1 MYELKTLQN
10 LNEYFTN
17 LNDRREK
24 GVYFY
29 RLSRYNDSIK
39 NFMAQY
45 YDTARL
51 SGVVIE
57 GKLQN
62 PDEKNLNYYGEIMGM
77 SFQMSIGF
85 IGNALKKWLPR
96 MDELQRNNISVAIY
110 DTLEG
115 MRKEG
120 KNDNMLKNAYI
131 KFMCWM
137 YYRFERIAHL
147 LGNNQLPKILYDG
160 DISYYELKMLSILS
174 ASGCDILL
182 LECHGDEN
190 YLKLDANS
198 KQSTLFTLSNGGD
211 FPQGYGITWIRKEI
225 ENQMKVSRLYGVLP
239 QVTNCTNAW
248 VKGNL
253 FEDLLTA
260 TQIRGDDSKLFY
272 NCFFR
277 MFGVEDKLT
286 YVNELYQLQLKLSE
300 NKRQLVIIE
309 NEIAP
314 PTMEEISEIRRGNY
328 LDVEHMLLD
337 LLKNIQYISNNE
349 LQRLMVKAFLDVML
363 EVNKQEGNNLNKLT
377 NKAVYLLCWLKRY
390 QSQLFANWKMPEI
403 ACFIY
408 LGGTRDKNEVLFLKF
423 LSKLP
428 VDILILVPNLN
439 TQCQLQ
445 DSLLFEKKYS
455 NSLVV
460 EKYPTASSDI
470 QMGTAAYHAERE
482 LDTLMYQDSGIY
494 RDYQF
499 SKAVAVTLRTMYEE
513 IALMWDQELK
523 YRPNFSTV
531 GDVVNL
537 PVVYSK
543 ISGIKNNDIPAYW
556 QSIKNL
562 LTTDTLLYK
571 NSSIYDSNA
580 ENKLKPYATEF
591 YRNGKIQKSKVKNHA
606 AYQFGFLREEVQDYI
621 LDKLELLI
629 EQKTIKGTFE
639 NGTEYTIVSTIL
651 NLNKD
656 MIRMIQKFDFT
667 KKNPK
672 VVIINTTERIMS
684 LEDSIVIAFLNL
696 VGFDIIM
703 FIPTGYQN
711 IEKFFNVKLMEEH
724 QIGTYVYD
732 LVIPNI
738 GVATIETRQSWR
750 NKLFRRGS

>member
-29 RLSRYNDSIK
+29 RLNQYNDSIK
-39 NFMAQY
+39 SFMAQY
-45 YDTARL
+45 YDAARL

-62 PDEKNLNYYGEIMGM
+62 PDEKNLNYYSEIMGM
-77 SFQMSIGF
+77 SFQMSVGF
-85 IGNALKKWLPR
+85 IANALKKWLPR
-96 MDELQRNNISVAIY
+96 MDELQRNNISIAIY
-110 DTLEG
+110 DTLDG

-120 KNDNMLKNAYI
+120 KNDNILKNAYI

-137 YYRFERIAHL
+137 YYRFERIAHQ

-160 DISYYELKMLSILS
+160 NITYYELKMLSILKS
-174 ASGCDILL
+174 AGCDILL
-182 LECHGDEN
+182 LECHGDDD
-190 YLKLDANS
+190 YQKLDAQS
-198 KQSTLFTLSNGGD
+198 KQSKLFAVSGGSN
-211 FPQGYGITWIRKEI
+211 FPQGYGVTWIRKDI
-225 ENQMKVSRLYGVLP
+225 ENQMKVNRLYGELP
-239 QVTNCTNAW
+239 KVMNCTNAW
-248 VKGNL
+248 VKGNI
-253 FEDLLTA
+253 FEDILTSIQ
-260 TQIRGDDSKLFY
+260 TRGDDPKLFY
-272 NCFFR
+272 NCYFR
-277 MFGVEDKLT
+277 MCGVEDKLT
-286 YVNELYQLQLKLSE
+286 YVNELYQLQLKLTE
-300 NKRQLVIIE
+300 AKRQVVIVE
-309 NEIAP
+309 NEIDI

-328 LDVEHMLLD
+328 PDAEQMLLD
-337 LLKNIQYISNNE
+337 LSRNIQYISNNE

-363 EVNKQEGNNLNKLT
+363 EEKKKEGNNLNKLT

-390 QSQLFANWKMPEI
+390 QGRLFTNWKMPDI

-408 LGGTRDKNEVLFLKF
+408 LGGTQDNNEILFIKL

-439 TQCQLQ
+439 TQCQLL
-445 DSLLFEKKYS
+445 DSFIFEKKYS

-460 EKYPTASSDI
+460 DKFPTATSDI

-494 RDYQF
+494 REYQY
-499 SKAVAVTLRTMYEE
+499 SKGVAVNLRTMYEE
-513 IALMWDQELK
+513 IALLWDQELK

-531 GDVVNL
+531 GDVVTM
-537 PVVYSK
+537 PVIYAK
-543 ISGIKNNDIPAYW
+543 ISGVKNNDIPAYW

-562 LTTDTLLYK
+562 LTVDTLVYK
-571 NSSIYDSNA
+571 NSPIYQNDA
-580 ENKLKPYATEF
+580 ENKIKPYATEF
-591 YRNGKIQKSKVKNHA
+591 YRNGIIQKNKVKSHS
-606 AYQFGFLREEVQDYI
+606 AYQFGYLREEVQDYI
-621 LDKLELLI
+621 LDKLQLLI

-639 NGTEYTIVSTIL
+639 NGMEYTIISTIL

-656 MIRMIQKFDFT
+656 IIRLIQKFDFT

-672 VVIINTTERIMS
+672 VVVINTTEKIMS

-696 VGFDIIM
+696 VGFDIMM

-711 IEKFFNVKLMEEH
+711 IEKFFNLKLMEEH

-732 LVIPNI
+732 LVVPNI
-738 GVATIETRQSWR
+738 GAATIETRQSWR